1 MEDRRP
7 DPSLAADLAALAG
20 AIERW
25 AADLAL
31 AEEPA
36 RFIAALEAGAPPT
49 APV

>member
-1 MEDRRP
+1 MKARP
-7 DPSLAADLAALAG
+7 DPALAADLAYLAG

-36 RFIAALEAGAPPT
+36 RFAAALEAAAPT
-49 APV
+49 DAS